1 MRPKSATS
9 KPQYALDEVLYQ
21 GSVKFFCWDEQGKK
35 CKERYTVLK
44 RDYKVEIHENVET
57 FSRGCAAKLVLQTEG
72 GRVFTTEQESRA
84 HLEKTCA
91 GILNGAKEDSSS
103 LVPSPDVFTVYLH
116 LPYTG
121 YTCFLFQ
128 KEEERDHFLSV
139 LKTCIRHCS
148 LDPWCDSSYESQA
161 YVRALRL
168 YRQDKGCYESWEMLL
183 GTEEKVLAAQV
194 MDEVLPWL
202 QSQLQSR
209 VKGKKT
215 ERMRQWLATVQATH
229 TLVLEQLTASLEAL
243 REECRQTATASQALI
258 RSNLDQIMSSHCFL
272 EEKVKVCICEEA
284 EKVYDEAVA
293 PYMTSILEALTE
305 NISAGIQGMQ
315 RTLQTQMDS
324 AFTHTNGG
332 TEEMNK
338 ALSTL
343 RSISL
348 DKCYRQVENMT
359 EKLEGLKQRF
369 GLSSTQ
375 RLVHSAHLEME
386 ELLDSAVYTLE
397 LFLQSSARLQ
407 PSQIPVKMDRAK
419 ERVLKQ
425 LDYDSRVVQRRLY
438 QEALLEITLPAL
450 TKRMDSKWK
459 TELQQFEQYIFSD
472 YSNFILVHNVY
483 DDVLR
488 NILSKEIETA
498 VQDAASK
505 KSNNLLLD
513 TSDLAISQ
521 YSLLGH
527 TPPCSAPD
535 SPAIHARDSSSA
547 APSEEPAPAV
557 EEGGQMVTADVCLQ
571 GDTDVKSDPSTTQS
585 SEQSMTL
592 LSPVIIVTQQF
603 EESSTEEAS
612 CFEETQEEVQL
623 GTDTPSTTAGSSNS
637 ATPDSETA
645 ITHEAGTSDA
655 PANPES
661 TNPAP
666 DSPDLSVSTLSS
678 LQSTDVP
685 AECAQ
690 SDRSATPENSATPDL
705 STSDQITEDT
715 ASVQLPCPSSPHPP
729 STDGPMKISLVS
741 LSEAVGC
748 NSAAP
753 SVKQTMAQQTT
764 DRAVYLTGEIKDN
777 WEVERVKEEKQKE
790 AEQEKEVHERIEEE
804 KKETEIEV
812 GKEEMEVGRGEGQ
825 TGGEPVD
832 EGCQSSESPVEG
844 ATEQRESEEKADE
857 EKKGSEIETE
867 KRKEDEEEAEKGGD
881 HAKKEEKKEKEEE
894 EEEVLQSPQPMESQ
908 PERVSEPPLDSVS
921 MIRELVTEITEVET
935 VISPYP
941 NGSHTP

>member
-1 MRPKSATS
+1 
-9 KPQYALDEVLYQ
+9 
-21 GSVKFFCWDEQGKK
+21 
-35 CKERYTVLK
+35 
-44 RDYKVEIHENVET
+44 
-57 FSRGCAAKLVLQTEG
+57 
-72 GRVFTTEQESRA
+72 
-84 HLEKTCA
+84 
-91 GILNGAKEDSSS
+91 
-103 LVPSPDVFTVYLH
+103 
-116 LPYTG
+116 
-121 YTCFLFQ
+121 
-128 KEEERDHFLSV
+128 
-139 LKTCIRHCS
+139 
-148 LDPWCDSSYESQA
+148 
-161 YVRALRL
+161 
-168 YRQDKGCYESWEMLL
+168 
-183 GTEEKVLAAQV
+183 
-194 MDEVLPWL
+194 
-202 QSQLQSR
+202 
-209 VKGKKT
+209 
-215 ERMRQWLATVQATH
+215 
-229 TLVLEQLTASLEAL
+229 
-243 REECRQTATASQALI
+243 
-258 RSNLDQIMSSHCFL
+258 MSSHCFL

-284 EKVYDEAVA
+284 EKVCGEAVA

-315 RTLQTQMDS
+315 RTLHTQMDS

-498 VQDAASK
+498 VQEAASK

-527 TPPCSAPD
+527 TPPRSAPD
-535 SPAIHARDSSSA
+535 SPAIHARDCSSA
-547 APSEEPAPAV
+547 AASEEPAPAV

-585 SEQSMTL
+585 SEQSMPL

-603 EESSTEEAS
+603 DESSTEEAS

-623 GTDTPSTTAGSSNS
+623 GTDTPSITAGSNS
-637 ATPDSETA
+637 DTPDSEAA
-645 ITHEAGTSDA
+645 ITREAGYIWMHLA
-655 PANPES
+655 
-661 TNPAP
+661 
-666 DSPDLSVSTLSS
+666 
-678 LQSTDVP
+678 
-685 AECAQ
+685 
-690 SDRSATPENSATPDL
+690 
-705 STSDQITEDT
+705 
-715 ASVQLPCPSSPHPP
+715 
-729 STDGPMKISLVS
+729 
-741 LSEAVGC
+741 
-748 NSAAP
+748 
-753 SVKQTMAQQTT
+753 
-764 DRAVYLTGEIKDN
+764 
-777 WEVERVKEEKQKE
+777 
-790 AEQEKEVHERIEEE
+790 
-804 KKETEIEV
+804 
-812 GKEEMEVGRGEGQ
+812 
-825 TGGEPVD
+825 
-832 EGCQSSESPVEG
+832 
-844 ATEQRESEEKADE
+844 
-857 EKKGSEIETE
+857 
-867 KRKEDEEEAEKGGD
+867 
-881 HAKKEEKKEKEEE
+881 
-894 EEEVLQSPQPMESQ
+894 
-908 PERVSEPPLDSVS
+908 
-921 MIRELVTEITEVET
+921 
-935 VISPYP
+935 
-941 NGSHTP
+941 